1 MPKVITFNG
10 HPAYHVHDIPNP
22 SRFHCPVCGGSDS
35 WTPSDLLFM
44 KGIERR
50 VFSCSECGKALVVDD
65 LGMPCIRW
73 ASPDGRWAVLV
84 KGGATIVLRSVDG
97 TRRIVP
103 CSMRN
108 EEATC
113 PPEAD
118 VPPMVLKVASRLQR
132 KSKRLN
138 PVCDA
143 TTAPA
148 MRKPVMRVISPDGC
162 IGRRCAG
169 DA

>member
-1 MPKVITFNG
+1 
-10 HPAYHVHDIPNP
+10 
-22 SRFHCPVCGGSDS
+22 
-35 WTPSDLLFM
+35 M
-44 KGIERR
+44 KGVERR
-50 VFSCSECGKALVVDD
+50 VFFCSECGKALVVDD

-113 PPEAD
+113 PPGGGRTADGPESGFEAPKE
-118 VPPMVLKVASRLQR
+118 V
-132 KSKRLN
+132 
-138 PVCDA
+138 
-143 TTAPA
+143 
-148 MRKPVMRVISPDGC
+148 
-162 IGRRCAG
+162 
-169 DA
+169 

>member
-35 WTPSDLLFM
+35 WTPYDLLFM
-44 KGIERR
+44 KGTERR

-113 PPEAD
+113 PPGGGRTADGPESGFEAPKE
-118 VPPMVLKVASRLQR
+118 V
-132 KSKRLN
+132 
-138 PVCDA
+138 
-143 TTAPA
+143 
-148 MRKPVMRVISPDGC
+148 
-162 IGRRCAG
+162 
-169 DA
+169 